1 MLINLQTLT
10 REDRIKRLITENM
23 NKSAGFNVNFLN
35 PNDFGI
41 VELHTLFSQIEDR
54 IYYITEAPAFEFGGS
69 TRRSETMKFD
79 DIDHI
84 VKSISETPSKFLIFY
99 SIFKSPLMKDEKQ
112 SIMIRGVFIDDPVY
126 LRNEKIDEIL
136 N

>member
-10 REDRIKRLITENM
+10 REERIKRLVQENM
-23 NKSAGFNVNFLN
+23 NKSAGFNVSLLN
-35 PNDFGI
+35 PNDFSI
-41 VELHTLFSQIEDR
+41 LELHTLFSQIEDR
-54 IYYITEAPAFEFGGS
+54 IYYITEAPSFEFGGS

-99 SIFKSPLMKDEKQ
+99 SIFKSPLTQNEREF
-112 SIMIRGVFIDDPVY
+112 IMVRGVFIDDPIY